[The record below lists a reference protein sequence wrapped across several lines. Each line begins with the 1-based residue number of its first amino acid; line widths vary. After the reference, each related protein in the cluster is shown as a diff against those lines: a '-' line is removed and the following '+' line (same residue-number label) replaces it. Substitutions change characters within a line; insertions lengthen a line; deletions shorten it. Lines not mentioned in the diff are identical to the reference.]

1 MTTAERAAK
10 WKKSK
15 DAKPKSEVES
25 VKSQQSG
32 DTVSV
37 DATLISDRVVT
48 RDDLLKKIGL
58 DPDIWS
64 EVEWGATSGII
75 WVKDQNDEPQEKNVW
90 YVKARFKRIAPA
102 YAVESVERLA
112 SRLPKVKLLTHPP
125 KVRKGADSFLVIGMA
140 DLHFGKRCVD
150 DDSSLNHTET
160 LVERMVEEML
170 TRCCGTQLA
179 AIYLVNLGDLLQIDT
194 EAGTTTRGT
203 NVESVA
209 TFTDIYEAAQLSV
222 LRAITRCREAAP
234 TTFIT
239 VPGNHDWSSC
249 LHIASCAK
257 QVFANTKGV
266 VVDNCPRPRKYIH
279 RGKNLIGMSHGNN
292 EKPANL
298 AGIMMAERPAEF
310 ASSSSARVFL
320 KGHLHSKHAARY
332 LETIETGGCCVY
344 TLPSPAAIDSY
355 HDRNGFVG
363 NKRACQG
370 FVFHDEYGLSS
381 IHEVTVKQLF
391 R

>member
-1 MTTAERAAK
+1 MKRLAD
-10 WKKSK
+10 WKKTK
-15 DAKPKSEVES
+15 EAKTKADVEK
-25 VKSQQSG
+25 VESQQSG

-37 DATLISDRVVT
+37 NAALISERVVT
-48 RDDLLKKIGL
+48 REDLLKKLSL
-58 DPDIWS
+58 DPAIWT

-75 WVKDQNDEPQEKNVW
+75 WVKDENNEPQEKNVW
-90 YVKARFKRIAPA
+90 YVKAKFRRVVPA
-102 YAVESVERLA
+102 YAVDAVEKLA
-112 SRLPKVKLLTHPP
+112 SRLPKIKMLTHPP
-125 KVRKGADSFLVIGMA
+125 KVKKGADSFLIIGMA

-150 DDSSLNHTET
+150 DDDSLQHTET
-160 LVERMVEEML
+160 LCERMVEEMIS
-170 TRCCGTQLA
+170 RCSSVSLGQ
-179 AIYLVNLGDLLQIDT
+179 IYLVNLGDLLQIDT

-203 NVESVA
+203 PVNSSA
-209 TFTDIYEAAQLSV
+209 TFASIYEAAQVSV
-222 LRAITRCREAAP
+222 LRAIARCREAAP
-234 TTFIT
+234 TTFLT

-257 QVFANTKGV
+257 QVYANTKGV
-266 VVDNCPRPRKYIH
+266 IVDNCPRPRKYIH

-292 EKPANL
+292 EKPMNL
-298 AGIMMAERPAEF
+298 PGIMMAERPVEF
-310 ASSSSARVFL
+310 ANSSSARVFL

-355 HDRNGFVG
+355 HDKNGFVG